1 MKRECRLARARAAT
15 YEQTLSTRQQACRME
30 CDVRGASE
38 DDFLGDVGFKGRN
51 QLLNRA
57 PGDTGLIMKYVDQPI
72 DLNNVECIVG
82 LVGNAAGLTLGL
94 AGLFGVT
101 VPWIPNQRCR

>member
-1 MKRECRLARARAAT
+1 M
-15 YEQTLSTRQQACRME
+15 
-30 CDVRGASE
+30 
-38 DDFLGDVGFKGRN
+38 LGDVGFKGRN